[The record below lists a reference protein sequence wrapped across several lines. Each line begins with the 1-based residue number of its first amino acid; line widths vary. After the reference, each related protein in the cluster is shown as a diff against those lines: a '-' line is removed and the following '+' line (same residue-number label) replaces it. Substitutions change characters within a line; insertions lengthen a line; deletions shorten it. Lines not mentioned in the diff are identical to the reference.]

1 MSDQGKEV
9 KEEANDNSST
19 NEANSVQEE
28 QQEEV
33 KNEGYTPF
41 FHEIPYTTATAAAA
55 TSAIYNGEYLN
66 DNEEGAMF
74 TFGTEAV
81 QVEDGF
87 HYGMIGQD
95 NDDDDDD
102 YDETQPH
109 EETFYADGSTEQI
122 MKEMQQEVE
131 EELEEQTNDED
142 FDFSLLAEQ
151 ALQSL
156 EMEYTQTLQSEPPQQ
171 QLLEQT
177 HDILTTGNQD
187 NKHNDNAKHEIDH
200 RSKEDSDPNPPP
212 PTPAPTAIK
221 PKQMPDI
228 DINMNAAAVTK
239 AMQNI
244 ALSAPNLDQ
253 KLSNWKPSHPSYTT
267 LTIPSHHP
275 IIPSKPLLAFKRH
288 TAKAKSAAA
297 NLTRSA
303 TLAESF
309 RRLYLSKANREM
321 IPTLTQKQGQIQDRG
336 IPSNNHVHCQ
346 DEIFVI
352 HCVGADRVE
361 CQTID
366 TIRKAFS
373 PFVKWIHQYQHFEH
387 GMGTGGD
394 ANKDGRGQNVPYAEK
409 NSDTG
414 TRSMHSGDG
423 EEGALSFAWP
433 RHVRIE
439 LLGPNI
445 PPHAETFGVLNL
457 LPDVPGRLRSA
468 TVVCRNCMYHDYLQG
483 LEDENSLKGNVNGN
497 GIGNHYESMKF
508 PNLVIAY
515 NAGIWGYTDWHPTLK
530 KLYEFS
536 RSVPFVITAYTLPE
550 AEDDFEVLEEV
561 LGVSLME
568 PVSLLGGGDGG
579 GGSSMSDSVS
589 ARCLWSAEL
598 NPYASRVV
606 RETKSSDNTYFENGA
621 WQAYVMGKIR

>member
-1 MSDQGKEV
+1 MKGTY
-9 KEEANDNSST
+9 T
-19 NEANSVQEE
+19 N
-28 QQEEV
+28 
-33 KNEGYTPF
+33 
-41 FHEIPYTTATAAAA
+41 ATAAAA
-55 TSAIYNGEYLN
+55 TSAMYNSEDLN

-95 NDDDDDD
+95 FDDDDDD

-109 EETFYADGSTEQI
+109 EETFYADGSTQQEQ
-122 MKEMQQEVE
+122 EMQQDQE
-131 EELEEQTNDED
+131 EEEEEKQTNDED

-171 QLLEQT
+171 QMLEQK
-177 HDILTTGNQD
+177 HDILSTGNHDD
-187 NKHNDNAKHEIDH
+187 NDNHNDKHEIHH
-200 RSKEDSDPNPPP
+200 RSKEDSDP
-212 PTPAPTAIK
+212 TTIK
-221 PKQMPDI
+221 PMQTPDI
-228 DINMNAAAVTK
+228 DIKMNAAAVTK
-239 AMQNI
+239 AIQNI
-244 ALSAPNLDQ
+244 LLSAPNLDQ

-288 TAKAKSAAA
+288 TSKAKSAAA

-309 RRLYLSKANREM
+309 RRLYLSDINREM
-321 IPTLTQKQGQIQDRG
+321 NQTLTQKQTQSQKQEQIQDHG

-387 GMGTGGD
+387 GMGMGGD
-394 ANKDGRGQNVPYAEK
+394 ESKDGCGQDVPCTEK
-409 NSDTG
+409 DSENGTHSSD
-414 TRSMHSGDG
+414 SGDG
-423 EEGALSFAWP
+423 EEGSFVWP
-433 RHVRIE
+433 KHVRIE

-457 LPDVPGRLRSA
+457 LPSVPGRLASA

-483 LEDENSLKGNVNGN
+483 LEDENALKGNVNGN
-497 GIGNHYESMKF
+497 ENGNWNDYESMKF

-515 NAGIWGYTDWHPTLK
+515 NAGIWGYSDWHPTLR
-530 KLYEFS
+530 KLYDFS

-561 LGVSLME
+561 LGVSLTE
-568 PVSLLGGGDGG
+568 PVSLLGGGECDD
-579 GGSSMSDSVS
+579 GSSRSDSVS
-589 ARCLWSAEL
+589 GRCLWSAEL

-606 RETKSSDNTYFENGA
+606 RETKSNDNTYFENGA